1 VRLRLAVNSAIYNS
15 LRASW
20 QKHKPPRWWL
30 LAAGLMLL
38 PIAALLVGACFCSLP
53 PELRAQQSEQ
63 SLRVEDRDGR
73 LLREVRTRSGALSK
87 WVPLSAMPAALPKM
101 LVAVEDRRFYYHPGV
116 DPIATLRALVHDVW
130 RLRVVSGASTITM
143 QLARA
148 LRPHRRNL
156 WGKCAEMALALRIE
170 ASLPKARVLEEY
182 LNRVDFGPNLRGIGA
197 AAQGYFGKPVG
208 ALSLAEMA
216 MLVGLPQAPST
227 YALHRRSS
235 RAAIARRNRVLNR
248 AAEAHIASAEAIASA
263 RAEPLQLERRH
274 PVFGAPHLIATLLSG
289 NSAIFQNGLS
299 GTETRSASRIRTT
312 LDPVLQRA
320 AETVITSAIPLL
332 RTHHVSA
339 GAALVV
345 DNASGEV
352 LAYVGSPNFF
362 DIDHQGQ
369 VDGVRALRQPGS
381 TLKPFVYA
389 AAIDELGYTPATALP
404 DLELHLRTEGGD
416 YAPRNFDDKIHG
428 PVRLREALGNSL
440 NIPAVYTASELGPP
454 TLLRVLHAF
463 GFDSLKQQPD
473 YYGPA
478 LALGDGEVTL
488 VELVRAYA
496 TLARGG
502 RLVPLHAVS
511 EWELPQHDTRTGAA
525 DVRTYE
531 APDEPRVISSVAAAL
546 ITDILADNRARAS
559 SFGLESTLH
568 FDAEVAAKTGTSKGY
583 RDNWVVGY
591 SHCVTVGVWVGNF
604 DGSPMREVSGITG
617 AGPIFHAIMEA
628 VFAQHPDASML
639 ASMGVQD
646 NNGIDKPDD
655 IQHVEICP
663 LSGQARGPDCPQS
676 IWEYVPS
683 KVTLPQCRWHR
694 KLPLDRGNGLL
705 AGPDC
710 PTGKLTEQLFE
721 VFPPEYAA
729 WAKSQGRALPPES
742 YSPNCPEA
750 PSVVEQGAESSLRI
764 TEPADG
770 ARYVIDPERPLKLQQ
785 LAVTVLAPAT
795 IREVSL
801 EVDGVGLGQ
810 ARRPF
815 EFHWQLHAGHHR
827 LVAVDSSGRR
837 SAAVEV
843 DVRE

>member
-1 VRLRLAVNSAIYNS
+1 
-15 LRASW
+15 
-20 QKHKPPRWWL
+20 
-30 LAAGLMLL
+30 M
-38 PIAALLVGACFCSLP
+38 ALLIGACFSSLP

-73 LLREVRTRSGALSK
+73 LLREVRTKSGALSK
-87 WVPLSAMPAALPKM
+87 WVPLSAMPTALPKM

-116 DPIATLRALVHDVW
+116 DPVAVLRALVHDVW

-148 LRPHRRNL
+148 LKPHRRNL
-156 WGKCAEMALALRIE
+156 WGKCQEMALALRIE
-170 ASLPKARVLEEY
+170 ASLPKARILEEY
-182 LNRVDFGPNLRGIGA
+182 FNRVDFGPNLRGIGA

-216 MLVGLPQAPST
+216 LLVGLPQAPSS

-248 AAEAHIASAEAIASA
+248 AAETHIASAEAIASA
-263 RAEPLQLERRH
+263 RAEPLQIERRH

-289 NSAIFQNGLS
+289 SSAVVQNGLR
-299 GTETRSASRIRTT
+299 GTETQSASRIRTT
-312 LDPVLQRA
+312 LDPTLQRA
-320 AETVITSAIPLL
+320 AETAVTSTIPLL
-332 RTHHVSA
+332 RAHHVSA

-362 DIDHQGQ
+362 DDEHQGQ

-389 AAIDELGYTPATALP
+389 AAIDELGYTPATVLP
-404 DLELHLRTEGGD
+404 DLELHLRTAGGD

-488 VELVRAYA
+488 LELVRAYA

-502 RLVPLHAVS
+502 RLLPLHAVS
-511 EWELPQHDTRTGAA
+511 EWELPRRDPKTGAA
-525 DVRTYE
+525 EVRTYE

-559 SFGLESTLH
+559 SFGLESTLR

-591 SHCVTVGVWVGNF
+591 SHRVTVGVWVGNF

-628 VFAQHPDASML
+628 VFAQHADATML

-646 NNGIDKPDD
+646 NNRIDNPDD

-683 KVTLPQCRWHR
+683 KVTLPECRWHR
-694 KLPLDRGNGLL
+694 KLPLDHRNGLL

-710 PTGKLTEQLFE
+710 PTGTVTEKLFE

-729 WAKSQGRALPPES
+729 WAKSQGRALPPEN

-750 PSVVEQGAESSLRI
+750 PSGIEREAESSLRI

-770 ARYVIDPERPLKLQQ
+770 ARFVIDPERPVKLQQ
-785 LAVTVLAPAT
+785 LTVNVLAPPT
-795 IREVSL
+795 TREVSL
-801 EVDGVGLGQ
+801 EVDGAGLGQ
-810 ARRPF
+810 AGRPF
-815 EFHWQLHAGHHR
+815 EFHWTLRAGRHR
-827 LVAVDSSGRR
+827 FVAVDSSGRR
-837 SAAVEV
+837 SQAVEV